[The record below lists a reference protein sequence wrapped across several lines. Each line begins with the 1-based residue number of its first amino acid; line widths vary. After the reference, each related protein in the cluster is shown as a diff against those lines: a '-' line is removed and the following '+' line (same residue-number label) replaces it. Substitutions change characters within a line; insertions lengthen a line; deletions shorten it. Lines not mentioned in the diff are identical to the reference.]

1 MHDTIFAINVDVV
14 EITAIAF
21 NLSIYD
27 TFPDISYS
35 YKYINSFL
43 KKLYI
48 GYNNPEKGTSLIK
61 LIFNPV
67 KNPGIPS
74 TL

>member
-1 MHDTIFAINVDVV
+1 VHDTIFAINVDVV

-48 GYNNPEKGTSLIK
+48 G
-61 LIFNPV
+61 
-67 KNPGIPS
+67 
-74 TL
+74 

>member
-1 MHDTIFAINVDVV
+1 LKNALVLIKSKGWVIVHDTIFAIKVDVV

-21 NLSIYD
+21 NLSICE

-48 GYNNPEKGTSLIK
+48 G
-61 LIFNPV
+61 
-67 KNPGIPS
+67 
-74 TL
+74 